1 LDPLFAIGLILVLA
15 LLAGQFVRVLR
26 VPEVTAYIL
35 VGVALGP
42 SVLGWISAGNVAS
55 LHVMSQVALGLIL
68 FSVGSVFRFEHFRHM
83 GRRVVLLT
91 VAESSATGVL
101 VFSTVLFLGQSWQ
114 LAALLGTASM
124 STAPAATLMVLR
136 ECDSRGPLTD
146 TVRGVVAVNKVIVL
160 AVFTLATALIR
171 LSRPTSASVLN
182 IIYDASFTFVWE
194 LLGSAALGFLLGLML
209 AGWCS
214 RIKDHGEV
222 QMLLAGSILLC
233 VGVALVLNL
242 SPLLSSLA
250 VGATMVN
257 LTPATQRLS
266 AALARLDPPLYAIF
280 FVVAGADLDI
290 GKVGALGALGGG
302 YILARTAGKVFGA
315 NAGARFLGFDPYQRR
330 WIGLAILA
338 QADLAIALSLEVAR
352 RFPEYAVTMS
362 TVVLGAVCV
371 FEVLGPIATRYALIG
386 SGEARLRI
394 RRASGVWEQP

>member
-15 LLAGQFVRVLR
+15 LLAGQIVRVLR

-42 SVLGWISAGNVAS
+42 SVLGWISASNVAS

-101 VFSTVLFLGQSWQ
+101 VFSTALFLGQSWQ

-160 AVFTLATALIR
+160 AVFTLVTALIR
-171 LSRPTSASVLN
+171 LSRPTNASVLN

-233 VGVALVLNL
+233 VGVALVLDL

-290 GKVGALGALGGG
+290 GKVGALGALGAG
-302 YILARTAGKVFGA
+302 YVLARTAGKVFGA
-315 NAGARFLGFDPYQRR
+315 RIGARFLGFDPYQQR

-362 TVVLGAVCV
+362 TIVLGAVCV
-371 FEVLGPIATRYALIG
+371 FEVLGPIATRHALIG
-386 SGEARLRI
+386 SGEARLRT

>member
-1 LDPLFAIGLILVLA
+1 MA

-101 VFSTVLFLGQSWQ
+101 VFGTVLFLGQSWQ

-160 AVFTLATALIR
+160 AVFTLVTALIR

-233 VGVALVLNL
+233 VGVALVLDL

-394 RRASGVWEQP
+394 RRTSGVWEQP

>member
-1 LDPLFAIGLILVLA
+1 
-15 LLAGQFVRVLR
+15 
-26 VPEVTAYIL
+26 
-35 VGVALGP
+35 
-42 SVLGWISAGNVAS
+42 
-55 LHVMSQVALGLIL
+55 
-68 FSVGSVFRFEHFRHM
+68 
-83 GRRVVLLT
+83 
-91 VAESSATGVL
+91 
-101 VFSTVLFLGQSWQ
+101 
-114 LAALLGTASM
+114 M

-146 TVRGVVAVNKVIVL
+146 TVRGVVAVNKVVVL
-160 AVFTLATALIR
+160 AVFTLVTALIR
-171 LSRPTSASVLN
+171 LSRPTNASVLN
-182 IIYDASFTFVWE
+182 IVYDASFTFVWE

-233 VGVALVLNL
+233 VGVSLVLDL

-266 AALARLDPPLYAIF
+266 AALERLDPPLYAIF

-290 GKVGALGALGGG
+290 GKVGALGALGAG
-302 YILARTAGKVFGA
+302 YVLARTAGKVFGA
-315 NAGARFLGFDPYQRR
+315 RIGARFLGFDPYQQR

-362 TVVLGAVCV
+362 TIVLGAVCV
-371 FEVLGPIATRYALIG
+371 FEVLGPIATRHALIG
-386 SGEARLRI
+386 SGEARLRT